1 MPISRIES
9 SLRVIWTCTCISML
23 LCTWGCC
30 YRCSPHRK
38 KKMGKKWKSFLNSIL
53 SLPVLIHTLIN
64 SPIPPFI
71 TNRLSVEQQ
80 TFIIWCWIQ
89 AFRPFTGSCLW
100 KYWLEIETY
109 QVTENSLHIGQSEK
123 WSRSKELIHLSLHLR
138 CGYFW
143 SIVRITIFAKWMLLT
158 ILSLTYVRKQHTAV
172 SEAKYYAFCGFVG
185 HFRRIYHSHAHFVIS
200 FLFCN

>member
-9 SLRVIWTCTCISML
+9 SLRVIWTGTCISML

-38 KKMGKKWKSFLNSIL
+38 KNVEKVKILFKFNIIIAGVDSHFDQFANSA
-53 SLPVLIHTLIN
+53 VYYK
-64 SPIPPFI
+64 
-71 TNRLSVEQQ
+71 LSVEQQ

-123 WSRSKELIHLSLHLR
+123 WSRSKELIYLSLHLR